1 MVPPGVGPRNRTV
14 PPERMHPGW
23 PPMPRVLTGPGPLVP
38 WLANQPTSGG
48 WPKALGLPR
57 GNTVARG
64 FAGREYHP
72 RYSPRSPPGWHPPT
86 LGARLRA
93 TLGGPRSRPVYTE
106 CSSHLY
112 RFYRFFRFV
121 VLVILPMATSYT
133 TTCFFFRI
141 RPPEESLHQKCRAR
155 RGEVDSSTQKAFG
168 GF

>member
-1 MVPPGVGPRNRTV
+1 MGPPTSLSWLYS
-14 PPERMHPGW
+14 PPEGCHGATGAMGAMGQPFTDAPG
-23 PPMPRVLTGPGPLVP
+23 MMMILLVSSNEPGPP
-38 WLANQPTSGG
+38 FW
-48 WPKALGLPR
+48 

-112 RFYRFFRFV
+112 RFYRFCGLSWENTLFHV
-121 VLVILPMATSYT
+121 V
-133 TTCFFFRI
+133 I
-141 RPPEESLHQKCRAR
+141 RHAC
-155 RGEVDSSTQKAFG
+155 
-168 GF
+168 